1 MYTQLSIA
9 RIAQFPLN
17 WSKNDMECLLRL
29 HWLLSTQLTYEV
41 QNIEYMDIHMKNKET
56 RARELLH
63 LCPIIRKPM
72 TISIDKAF
80 PAYERRSDSII
91 SIVTHY
97 SLSNYLKSLIYNIWL
112 ALSLWLRSRSWHSV
126 ELICSRI
133 LLIWRL
139 IRHISHIHIIRYCRY
154 NRWLSNS
161 SPPPLFATAAV
172 PLVISVRRRGSPA
185 RGPLSFRSFSS
196 EWMCVL
202 RSCNSRTRTES
213 DGESAFGSTLTL
225 GWWHC
230 IIIISWYTDHSRRH
244 LRHRIVK

>member
-17 WSKNDMECLLRL
+17 WSKNDTECLLRL

-56 RARELLH
+56 RARALTW
-63 LCPIIRKPM
+63 PIIRKPM

-154 NRWLSNS
+154 ITADYPILL
-161 SPPPLFATAAV
+161 PPPFRHRGR
-172 PLVISVRRRGSPA
+172 PPRHFGSPA
-185 RGPLSFRSFSS
+185 WITCERTSF
-196 EWMCVL
+196 L
-202 RSCNSRTRTES
+202 P
-213 DGESAFGSTLTL
+213 
-225 GWWHC
+225 
-230 IIIISWYTDHSRRH
+230 
-244 LRHRIVK
+244 